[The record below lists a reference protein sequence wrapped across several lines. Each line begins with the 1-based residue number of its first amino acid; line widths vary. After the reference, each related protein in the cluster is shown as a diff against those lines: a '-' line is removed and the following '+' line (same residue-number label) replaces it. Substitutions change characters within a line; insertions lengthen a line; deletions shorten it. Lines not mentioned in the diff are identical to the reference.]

1 MNLSQRVNDLQ
12 TYIKTGRI
20 IEAMNEFYAQDCA
33 MQENANAACVG
44 LAANIEREKQFL
56 AQVKEWKGYTVKS
69 LAVNGETAFVESA
82 IDFVNQQ
89 GQPVHMEQVSVQ
101 RWKGGKIAHERFY
114 YNAGK

>member
-12 TYIKTGRI
+12 SYIKTGRI
-20 IEAMNEFYAQDCA
+20 IEAMNEFYAHDCA
-33 MQENANAACVG
+33 MQENANPACVG
-44 LAANIEREKQFL
+44 LATNIEREKQFL
-56 AQVKEWKGYTVKS
+56 SQVKEWKGYAVKG
-69 LAVNGETAFVESA
+69 LAVSGDTAFVEST

-101 RWKGGKIAHERFY
+101 RWKDGKIAHERFY